1 MSERLRCLSSLPPTA
16 VHWRSAFTGLL
27 LESASSLARS
37 SLVLLLFIC
46 LFIYDCQA
54 AFFRVCVCVCVKLCR
69 DLVELLRL
77 RRSGF

>member
-54 AFFRVCVCVCVKLCR
+54 AFFRVCVCVKLCR